1 MEPKKLWSISWT
13 QPYPTNELVGHLEGL
28 RDSLIEQILDEEDF
42 EEAQEVIARIMAL

>member
-28 RDSLIEQILDEEDF
+28 RDALIEQLLDEGDF